1 MPADRRPFRLPHWFG
16 LYQGAQ
22 APGLQPHLQTRRR
35 HPHAAH
41 SQAGPGESPAD
52 DRPLQE
58 AQEAD
63 PKTLRPELADPV
75 PSIGVT
81 TMSRCKDAPFGFQC
95 PFRDKCPHLDNHSTT
110 WVMEVYQEAFDLRRR
125 LNLLELDSQKRID
138 ELGKAL
144 LERDAK
150 IAQLRLEHQKQ
161 FKANVKKPPIK

>member
-1 MPADRRPFRLPHWFG
+1 
-16 LYQGAQ
+16 
-22 APGLQPHLQTRRR
+22 
-35 HPHAAH
+35 
-41 SQAGPGESPAD
+41 
-52 DRPLQE
+52 
-58 AQEAD
+58 
-63 PKTLRPELADPV
+63 
-75 PSIGVT
+75 
-81 TMSRCKDAPFGFQC
+81 MSRCKDAPSGFQC

-161 FKANVKKPPIK
+161 FKANVKKPPIKVTARPARRRGGPRRNASRCGNRHRPPPGNSCIVLDKGVRWSAGSGPA